1 MIGSLIGAGIGAVGS
16 IFGGISASK
25 AMKKYKAQVE
35 QSKKENQDWYN
46 RRYNEDAT
54 QTASAQRI
62 LDITEQNI
70 RKRNKAAAGVAAV
83 MGTGTE
89 AAAAEKAANNAIMSD
104 AVSQIQANAE
114 NRKERIEE
122 RYQARD
128 AQLQDQLNQ
137 IEVGKAQNVSQAISG
152 VAGAAGNIGS
162 LIDDYAEERAI
173 KKGGNGAI
181 IS

>member
-1 MIGSLIGAGIGAVGS
+1 MIGSLIGAGMSAVGS

-25 AMKKYKAQVE
+25 AMKKYKKQVE

-54 QTASAQRI
+54 KTASAQRI

-83 MGTGTE
+83 MGSGTE
-89 AAAAEKAANNAIMSD
+89 AAAAEKTANNAIMSD

-122 RYQARD
+122 SYRTRD
-128 AQLQDQLNQ
+128 SQLQDQLNQ
-137 IEVGKAQNVSQAISG
+137 IEVGKAQSTAQAIQG
-152 VAGAAGNIGS
+152 VTGAAGNIAS
-162 LIDDYAEERAI
+162 LIDDYAENKPTR
-173 KKGGNGAI
+173 GANI
-181 IS
+181 ASLS